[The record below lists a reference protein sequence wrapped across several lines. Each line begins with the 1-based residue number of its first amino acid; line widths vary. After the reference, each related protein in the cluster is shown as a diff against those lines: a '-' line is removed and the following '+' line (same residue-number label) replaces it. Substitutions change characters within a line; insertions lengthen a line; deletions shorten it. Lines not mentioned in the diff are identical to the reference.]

1 MSEPSQEIQNLVA
14 LLRSREAP
22 GDRTPAEQRAAFE
35 EVAVLVAGSAEATS
49 TPVDAGGVPGE
60 WIAAPGASSE
70 RTLYYLH
77 GGGYVIGSIHTH
89 RALIA
94 RLSAASGARGFA
106 INYRLAPEHP
116 FPAAVEDAVTGYR
129 WLLGQGVDP
138 AGLVIAGDSAGGGLT
153 VATLVALRDAGV
165 PLPAAA
171 VCLSPWTDMEG
182 IGESAKTRAAADPM
196 IDGAHLADGAQLYLG
211 DADPRTPLAAPLYA
225 DLSGLPPMLIH
236 VGDAEVLLDDSTRLA
251 ERATAA
257 GVDVTLE
264 VWDHMI
270 HVWQF
275 FAAILPE
282 GQQAIDRIGAW
293 VRERT
298 TAGAAAR

>member
-1 MSEPSQEIQNLVA
+1 MGEPSQEIQNLVR

-22 GDRTPAEQRAAFE
+22 ADRTPAEQRASFE
-35 EVAVLVAGSAEATS
+35 EVAALVAGAAEAES
-49 TPVDAGGVPGE
+49 TPADAGGVPGE
-60 WIAAPGASSE
+60 WIATPSATTG

-77 GGGYVIGSIHTH
+77 GGGYVIGSINTH

-94 RLSAASGARGFA
+94 RLSAACEARAFA
-106 INYRLAPEHP
+106 IDYRLAPEHP

-138 AGLVIAGDSAGGGLT
+138 AGLAVAGDSAGGGLT

-182 IGESAKTRAAADPM
+182 IGESARTRAAADPM
-196 IDGAHLADGAQLYLG
+196 IDGAHLADGAKLYLG
-211 DADPRTPLAAPLYA
+211 GADPRSPLAAPLYA

-251 ERATAA
+251 ERAKAA

-282 GQQAIDRIGAW
+282 GQQAIDRIGAF
-293 VRERT
+293 VRART
-298 TAGAAAR
+298 AAVAPIR